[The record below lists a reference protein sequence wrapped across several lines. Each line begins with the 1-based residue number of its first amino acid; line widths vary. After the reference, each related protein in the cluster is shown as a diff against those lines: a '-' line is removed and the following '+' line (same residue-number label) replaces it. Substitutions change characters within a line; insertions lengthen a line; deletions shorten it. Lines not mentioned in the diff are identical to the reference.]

1 MEQKRAVP
9 ILIDELTKFQKPENI
24 RRVERA
30 KDLVAIGLTQLSGI
44 HSTVLE
50 EAKCARRN
58 QRGKTIRTYEM
69 SATKAMLKMAQKNP
83 RKIIPMVSA
92 SLIRQR

>member
-50 EAKCARRN
+50 EAKMLPAATKEE
-58 QRGKTIRTYEM
+58 KTIRTYEM
-69 SATKAMLKMAQKNP
+69 KRGKGHAEDGEKNP
-83 RKIIPMVSA
+83 QKLSQWYLRA
-92 SLIRQR
+92 